1 MKRREFVAAGLVL
14 TAHEASADGWRTF
27 QPEEA
32 ALVEALA
39 DRIIPADEDPG
50 AKEAGV
56 VHYVDRQLAGPLK
69 RFAASYRKG
78 LRALSKSCQR
88 LTSRSFLELADA
100 EKDDFLR
107 AMERGEVQGSEWAG
121 LSAAAFFQMVV
132 DHTMQGFY
140 GSPKHGGN
148 RGEASW
154 KMLGIEAVM
163 REGHAHGGEQ

>member
-1 MKRREFVAAGLVL
+1 MRDS
-14 TAHEASADGWRTF
+14 TANT
-27 QPEEA
+27 
-32 ALVEALA
+32 
-39 DRIIPADEDPG
+39 
-50 AKEAGV
+50 
-56 VHYVDRQLAGPLK
+56 
-69 RFAASYRKG
+69 
-78 LRALSKSCQR
+78 
-88 LTSRSFLELADA
+88 
-100 EKDDFLR
+100 
-107 AMERGEVQGSEWAG
+107 AG